1 MVHDNLEIFNG
12 KFVSDFIPN
21 ETQVDFTNHTYRLR
35 LDFDSIENGSTI
47 DELIHSFAQLPNI
60 HQCQE
65 LIIGQWSFDSGSEGV
80 VNALVN
86 LKEGF
91 KNLKTLFIGDI
102 TYEEQEISWIQQSDL
117 SPILAAY
124 PNLELLQIRGGTSL
138 SFSNLKHD
146 NLKSLII
153 QTGGLPPNVI
163 EEINNSHL
171 PNLEKLELWL
181 GDENYGFESKIE
193 DLDIIINAG
202 KFPKLTYLGLKNS
215 FLQDEIAI
223 KISQS
228 RILGQLHTLDLSM
241 GTLTDLGANALLRN
255 PAISNLHFLNLD
267 HHYMSD
273 EMMEQIKS
281 LGIPVS
287 MNDREVEDDGYR
299 YIEVSE

>member
-12 KFVSDFIPN
+12 KSVSDFIPD

-47 DELIHSFAQLPNI
+47 DELIYSFANLPNI
-60 HQCQE
+60 HLCQE

-80 VNALVN
+80 VKALVES
-86 LKEGF
+86 KEEF
-91 KNLKTLFIGDI
+91 KNLKALFIGDI

-124 PNLELLQIRGGTSL
+124 PNLEILQARGGTGL
-138 SFSNLKHD
+138 SFSSLNHD

-181 GDENYGFESKIE
+181 GDENYGFESNIE
-193 DLDIIINAG
+193 DLNIIINTG

-215 FLQDEIAI
+215 FLQDEIAV

-228 RILGQLHTLDLSM
+228 QILGQLHTLDLSM
-241 GTLTDLGANALLRN
+241 GTLTDLGANALLSN
-255 PAISNLHFLNLD
+255 PAIKNLHFLNLD

-273 EMMEQIKS
+273 EMMEKIKS
-281 LGIPVS
+281 LAIPVS
-287 MNDREVEDDGYR
+287 MNDREVDDDGYR

>member
-12 KFVSDFIPN
+12 KSVADFIPN

-35 LDFDSIENGSTI
+35 LDFDSIENGSAI
-47 DELIHSFAQLPNI
+47 AELIHSFAHAPNI
-60 HQCQE
+60 NQCQE
-65 LIIGQWSFDSGSEGV
+65 LIIGQWSFDAGSEGV
-80 VNALVN
+80 VNALVEFKEEFKS
-86 LKEGF
+86 LKA
-91 KNLKTLFIGDI
+91 LFIGDI

-124 PNLELLQIRGGTSL
+124 PNLELLQVRGGTDL
-138 SFSNLKHD
+138 SFNSLNHD

-153 QTGGLPPNVI
+153 QTGGLPQNVI
-163 EEINNSHL
+163 DEINNSHL

-181 GDENYGFESKIE
+181 GDENYGFESNIE
-193 DLDIIINAG
+193 DLNIIINTG

-223 KISQS
+223 QISQS
-228 RILGQLHTLDLSM
+228 PILGQLQTLDLSM
-241 GTLTDLGANALLRN
+241 GTLSDLGADALLSN
-255 PAISNLHFLNLD
+255 PAIRNLHFLNLD
-267 HHYMSD
+267 HHYMSE
-273 EMMEQIKS
+273 EMMKKIKS

-287 MNDREVEDDGYR
+287 MNGKEVEEDGYR